1 MKTITFFFCGIFLSL
16 SCMFSCSEQEDVLEN
31 EHHNADLL
39 RTRSIGYIPEWWDG
53 KSQLDGPYEYYTS
66 YQDYP
71 YNRTIPDTCDYYFNF
86 SYSWGTSYASQYY
99 YRLQLQ
105 YRHTSNKYESYHV
118 LESLPDSEWHNIG
131 EEYPKER
138 YPGGVIVGHMG
149 AIDLDA
155 NHLPKGMLNFRYRLL
170 HSQYPAT
177 HPEEVKYN
185 NTILSTKWTVIS
197 RSNVA
202 FDNPYGYTS
211 PDSLFFHISL
221 PTDGTGSYTYS
232 VYVDN
237 EPVQR
242 QVRGLY
248 ACRKYKKNGTYEIS
262 ALKHEDPS
270 EDNPLTGG
278 IYKSGK
284 ITGTYEESTR
294 DIYVHFNSGHFEY

>member
-1 MKTITFFFCGIFLSL
+1 MKTIFFLIGGISLSL
-16 SCMFSCSEQEDVLEN
+16 FTLYSCGGQEEMLNHES
-31 EHHNADLL
+31 HADLL
-39 RTRSIGYIPEWWDG
+39 RTRSIGYMPEWWDG
-53 KSQLDGPYEYYTS
+53 KSQLEGPYEYYTS

-71 YNRTIPDTCDYYFNF
+71 YNGTMPDTCDYYFNF
-86 SYSWGTSYASQYY
+86 TYSWGTSYASQYY
-99 YRLQLQ
+99 NRLQLQ
-105 YRHTSNKYESYHV
+105 YRKTSNKYENYHV

-138 YPGGVIVGHMG
+138 YPGGVVLINMRQ

-170 HSQYPAT
+170 HNQYPAT
-177 HPEEVKYN
+177 YPEDVYN

-197 RSNVA
+197 RNNTTI
-202 FDNPYGYTS
+202 DNLYGYTS
-211 PDSLFFHISL
+211 PDSLFFHVSF

-232 VYVDN
+232 VDVDN

-242 QVRGLY
+242 LVRGFY
-248 ACRKYKKNGTYEIS
+248 ACRKYKKNGTYEIY

-270 EDNPLTGG
+270 NDDPLTGS

-284 ITGTYEESTR
+284 ITGSYDENSR
-294 DIYVHFNSGHFEY
+294 IIYAHFNSEHFKY